1 MELIVSGAGAR
12 AGRVSS
18 AGEEIRPGGRNED
31 EPTTAARYL
40 AVALPISRPAAT
52 KPAPRLR
59 PTQARRMP

>member
-18 AGEEIRPGGRNED
+18 AGEEIRPGGQSDD
-31 EPTTAARYL
+31 EPTTARYL
-40 AVALPISRPAAT
+40 AVALPITRPAAT
-52 KPAPRLR
+52 RPAPRLK